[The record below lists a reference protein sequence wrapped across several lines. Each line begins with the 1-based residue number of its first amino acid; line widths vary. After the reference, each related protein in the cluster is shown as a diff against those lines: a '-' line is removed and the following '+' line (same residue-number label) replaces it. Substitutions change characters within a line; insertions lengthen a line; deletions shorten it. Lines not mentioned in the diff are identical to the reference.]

1 MQTDKFLRNGFFVT
15 LLFSMF
21 SLGAGA
27 QPIVPDPAF
36 RIGKLPNG
44 MTYYIRHNEEPKERA
59 SFYIIQNVGAIL
71 ENDNQNGLAHFLE
84 HMAFNGT
91 KNFPDKGILNTL
103 EKHGVAFGRNINAY
117 TSFSETVYNLS
128 DVPVTHPGLVDTC
141 LLVLHDWSH
150 YLLLTDKEIDNE
162 RGVITEEWRTRRN
175 AGFRMQR
182 AFFPVLFKDS
192 KYAERDVIGDSAII
206 KHFKYETLRKF
217 YHDWY
222 RTDLQCIAIV
232 GDVNVDEVEKTVKSM
247 FTSIPAVE
255 NPLPR
260 GEDKVPF
267 HKETRFVQVKDK
279 ESTQYSVSIYIKH
292 PEPNAETKDMVYYRD
307 QRVIELFNSM
317 LRDRITE
324 LLQKGVPPFVSGSVG
339 YFGLVNGCNVLAIS
353 TTAKPDQDDIALKAI
368 YTEAQRVLRHGF
380 TQGEVQRAK
389 SNMLTQIENQWKQR
403 DKIQND
409 NFVNDIQSH
418 FLSNEPL
425 TSIDF
430 DWQMAQKILPGIT
443 VDEISAKAKQLI
455 VPENRVIIVMGPEKE
470 NAKLLTEPQALAIL
484 KEVEGSEIQPY
495 EDTQVSSTLIDKPL
509 KGSKIV
515 KTTPLP
521 QFGAVEWTLANNT
534 KVVYRLAD
542 YEKDNVM
549 INCIS
554 AGGHSLVTLDQLASA
569 MMLPQFAG
577 MFGVGDF
584 DATTLKKMLT
594 GKNVSM
600 GVGLTEL
607 NETLS
612 GSSAPKDFETMMQ
625 LLYLRFENPRF
636 DKEAFQALKGRFAGM
651 VASMANNPQKI
662 ISDSLQLIL
671 SEHNK
676 RTKLTTPSLIEE
688 LSIEQMEKI
697 YRERISDAGDFVFFI
712 VGNLEESKVKP
723 LVEKYIGSLTDSPR
737 KENWKDNNV
746 NGPKGK
752 TEKQIKIPMEVNK
765 ATVVITYNKL
775 AAYDS
780 KSNLILSVL
789 KGVLNLRYI
798 EEVREKEGGTY
809 GVSVMASNEHY
820 PKSEKTI
827 QMMFDAEPERS
838 AYLKSIIYREID
850 KIVANGPTA
859 EDLDKVVKNL
869 LKDREQN
876 KLHNVYWMGTL
887 TGFYQHKIN
896 NDDPVNFENILKNL
910 TIAEVKKFA
919 SDFFKSA
926 DLVDVVFLPSLKQQ
940 K

>member
-1 MQTDKFLRNGFFVT
+1 MITNKIPGSVFFSA
-15 LLFSMF
+15 LLLALFSF
-21 SLGAGA
+21 GAVA
-27 QPIVPDPAF
+27 QPIAPDANY

-59 SFYIIQNVGAIL
+59 SFYIIQNVGAVL
-71 ENDNQNGLAHFLE
+71 EDDNQNGLAHFLE

-91 KNFPDKGILNTL
+91 KNFPDKGIINTL
-103 EKHGVAFGRNINAY
+103 ERHGVAFGRNINAY

-150 YLLLTDKEIDNE
+150 YLLLTDKEIDAE
-162 RGVITEEWRTRRN
+162 RGVITEEWRTRRT
-175 AGFRMQR
+175 AAFRMQR
-182 AFFPVLFKDS
+182 VFFPVLFKDS
-192 KYAERDVIGDSAII
+192 RYAVRDVIGDSAVIR
-206 KHFKYETLRKF
+206 HFKYDTLRKF

-232 GDVNVDEVEKTVKSM
+232 GDINVDEVEKSIKGK

-255 NPLPR
+255 NPMPR
-260 GEDKVPF
+260 GEDMVPY
-267 HKETRFVQVKDK
+267 HKETRFVQVRDK

-292 PEPNAETKDMVYYRD
+292 PEPKPETKDMAYYRD
-307 QRVIELFNSM
+307 QHVIDLFNSM
-317 LRDRITE
+317 MRDRITE
-324 LLQKGVPPFVSGSVG
+324 LLQKGVPPFVGGSIG
-339 YFGLVNGCNVLAIS
+339 FFGLVNGCNILAIS
-353 TTAKPDQDDIALKAI
+353 STAKPDQEDIALRAI
-368 YTEAQRVLRHGF
+368 YTEAQRVLRYGF
-380 TQGEVQRAK
+380 TPGEVQRAK

-409 NFVNDIQSH
+409 IFVNDIQSH

-430 DWQMAQKILPGIT
+430 DWQMVQKILPTIT
-443 VDEISAKAKQLI
+443 VEEVSAKAKQLI
-455 VPENRVIIVMGPEKE
+455 IPENRVIIAMGPDTE
-470 NAKLLTEPQALAIL
+470 NAKLLTEPEALAIL
-484 KEVEGSEIQPY
+484 KEVEGSDIKPY
-495 EDTQVSSTLIDKPL
+495 EETQISTSLIDKPL
-509 KGSKIV
+509 KGSPVV

-521 QFGAVEWTLANNT
+521 QFNAVEWTLANHA
-534 KVVYRLAD
+534 KVVYRMAD

-549 INCIS
+549 ITSIS
-554 AGGHSLVTLDQLASA
+554 PGGYSLLPVDQLASA

-584 DATTLKKMLT
+584 DATNLKKMLT
-594 GKNVSM
+594 GKNVSL

-625 LLYLRFENPRF
+625 LLYLRFEKPRF

-671 SEHNK
+671 SDYNK
-676 RTKLTTPSLIEE
+676 RTKLTTPAFIDE
-688 LSIEQMEKI
+688 LSVDQMEKI
-697 YRERISDAGDFVFFI
+697 YRERIADAGDFTFFI

-723 LVEKYIGSLTDSPR
+723 LVEKYIGSLTDTPR
-737 KENWKDNNV
+737 KENWKDNDI

-752 TEKQIKIPMEVNK
+752 TEKQIQIPMEVNK
-765 ATVVITYNKL
+765 ATVVVTYNKQ
-775 AAYDS
+775 AIYDS
-780 KSNLILSVL
+780 RSNLILSVL
-789 KGVLNLRYI
+789 KGVLNLRYLDEI
-798 EEVREKEGGTY
+798 REKEGGTY
-809 GVSVMASNEHY
+809 NVNVMASNDHF

-827 QMMFDAEPERS
+827 QMMFEAEPDRS
-838 AYLKSIIYREID
+838 VYLKSIIYREIN

-869 LKDREQN
+869 LKDREQS
-876 KLHNVYWMGTL
+876 KLHNSYWMGTL
-887 TGFYQHKIN
+887 TGFYLHKIN
-896 NDDPVNFENILKNL
+896 NDAPENFENILKSL
-910 TIAEVKKFA
+910 TTEEVKKFA
-919 SDFFKSA
+919 ADFFKSA
-926 DLVDVVFLPSLKQQ
+926 DLVDIVFLPTK